1 MANAPSAPRA
11 AAVVEADRPAES
23 ILQVDGLERR
33 FGSHVVFSGVQVR
46 LAEGERLALRGPN
59 GSGKTTLLRC
69 IAGTVTPSAG
79 RVIVA
84 GHPSPSRPAR
94 QSTGVSL
101 SQERSFYLRL
111 SGLENLLFFAGM
123 RGFRRRP
130 ATQLVRQ
137 LEDELELQEILPL
150 RVDRCS
156 TGMIQQL
163 SFARALLGQPRLL
176 LLDEPTR
183 SLDDAAAGRFWR
195 ALDRRPA
202 LALIIATHRADDVAN
217 CHSTLVM
224 EPHA

>member
-1 MANAPSAPRA
+1 M
-11 AAVVEADRPAES
+11 AVVDSDQRTES
-23 ILQVDGLERR
+23 ILQVDSLERR
-33 FGSHVVFSGVQVR
+33 FGSHVVFSGIDVQ
-46 LAEGERLALRGPN
+46 LGAGERLALRGPN

-69 IAGTVTPSAG
+69 IAGTVTPSGG
-79 RVIVA
+79 RVLVA
-84 GHPSPSRPAR
+84 GHPSPSRAAR
-94 QSTGVSL
+94 RSTGVSL

-123 RGFRRRP
+123 RGFRRRR
-130 ATQLVRQ
+130 AAQIVRE
-137 LEDELELQEILPL
+137 LEDELLLHEILRL

-183 SLDDAAAGRFWR
+183 SLDDAAADRFWG

-202 LALIIATHRADDVAN
+202 LALVIATHRVEDVAN
-217 CHSTLVM
+217 CQSTLVM
-224 EPHA
+224 EPHP